1 MRVRRRSGTLR
12 PSMTS
17 PTTPD
22 AVGSP
27 RHAVVAIIERDA
39 RVLFVQRSPA
49 ARAAPGYWT
58 PVSGSVEA
66 GETEREALAREVRE
80 EVALEVVAE
89 AKVATIPTH
98 DRRYLL
104 HFWTCR
110 LIAGEARVAS
120 DEVAD
125 LRWLTRA
132 ELRALAPVFEDDVR
146 IVLEAMRDG
155 STPD

>member
-1 MRVRRRSGTLR
+1 
-12 PSMTS
+12 MTS
-17 PTTPD
+17 ETTPSVAGD
-22 AVGSP
+22 P
-27 RHAVVAIIERDA
+27 RHAVVAIIEHDA

-49 ARAAPGYWT
+49 ARAAAGYWT
-58 PVSGSVEA
+58 PVSGGVEA
-66 GETEREALAREVRE
+66 GETEREALEREVRE

-89 AKVATIPTH
+89 AKVATIPTL

-125 LRWLTRA
+125 LRWLSRD
-132 ELRALAPVFEDDVR
+132 ELRALAPVFDEDVR
-146 IVLEAMRDG
+146 IVLAAMRAG
-155 STPD
+155 STDG

>member
-1 MRVRRRSGTLR
+1 MSP
-12 PSMTS
+12 PS
-17 PTTPD
+17 TPD
-22 AVGSP
+22 AVGAP

-39 RVLFVQRSPA
+39 RVLFVQRSSA

-66 GETEREALAREVRE
+66 DETEREALVREVRE

-89 AKVATIPTH
+89 AKVATIPTN

-125 LRWLTRA
+125 LRWLSRD
-132 ELRALAPVFEDDVR
+132 ELSALAPVFDDDVR
-146 IVLEAMRDG
+146 IVLASMRDA
-155 STPD
+155 SSPD

>member
-1 MRVRRRSGTLR
+1 
-12 PSMTS
+12 MTS
-17 PTTPD
+17 ATTND
-22 AVGSP
+22 ATGAP

-39 RVLFVQRSPA
+39 RVLFVRRSSA
-49 ARAAPGYWT
+49 ARAAAGYWT
-58 PVSGSVEA
+58 PVSGGVEA
-66 GETEREALAREVRE
+66 GETEREALEREVRE
-80 EVALEVVAE
+80 EVTLEVVAE

-125 LRWLTRA
+125 LRWLSRD
-132 ELRALAPVFEDDVR
+132 ELRALAPVFDEDVR
-146 IVLEAMRDG
+146 IVLAAMRGGSADG
-155 STPD
+155 